1 MRIIDIN
8 CMIGE
13 WPFQSLRF
21 KTADELSDEMARL
34 GIERAFVF
42 DSHAWLHVPAEG
54 NGVLLEAVKTH
65 LNLVPVFVLTPLVEQ
80 EFGGKQALREAL
92 EKNNVGAV
100 RLYPSDQSFT
110 LNCWNVERLFSVLDE
125 ECVPVLLECLPLG
138 GSIDSALP
146 QLYELATAYPDTPI
160 VLLNPGYRRLRILYP
175 LFERCPNLYMDT
187 STFIPY
193 RGIEDFVHHFGP
205 GRLLY
210 GSRMPFMEGGVS
222 LGRLLYA
229 KIEPAER
236 EAIAWR
242 NALSLLQQNRLY
254 HSPVKDEAI

>member
-13 WPFQSLRF
+13 WPFQPLRF
-21 KTADELSDEMARL
+21 KTADDLSAEMSRL

-42 DSHAWLHVPAEG
+42 DSNAWLHVPAEG
-54 NGVLLEAVKTH
+54 NDILLEAVQPH
-65 LNLVPVFVLTPLVEQ
+65 PGLIPVFVLTPLVEQ
-80 EFGGKQALREAL
+80 EFSGAQALRESL
-92 EKNNVGAV
+92 RKNNVGAV
-100 RLYPSDQSFT
+100 RLYPFDQSFT
-110 LNCWNVERLFSVLDE
+110 LNRWNVETLFSMMNE
-125 ECVPVLLECLPLG
+125 EHVPVLLECMPLS

-146 QLYELATAYPDTPI
+146 QLYELAKVYPAIPI
-160 VLLNPGYRRLRILYP
+160 VLLNPGYRRLRILYS

-193 RGIEDFVHHFGP
+193 RGIEDFVYHFGV

-254 HSPVKDEAI
+254 HSPLKDEAI